1 MTKFDFRLQIYD
13 LRICR
18 EIRMIRSEVPKL
30 EEMKSKIYQPH
41 TIEKVRDMGFVY
53 YDIGEA

>member
-1 MTKFDFRLQIYD
+1 
-13 LRICR
+13 
-18 EIRMIRSEVPKL
+18 MIRSEVPKL

-53 YDIGEA
+53 YGIGEP